1 LLKLFSSCKSPLHVK
16 SLIEIR
22 DSRDIHNITK
32 SICRKQIASKFS
44 GEKLEAIPLK
54 SGARQ
59 GYPLSSYLLNIVLEV
74 LARVIRQQKIKR
86 LQIGKEEVKVSLFA
100 DDMIEYISNLHNST
114 RELLWLTNNF
124 SKINSK
130 KISIPPSGD
139 SYECENPI
147 SIVYLPLKLHLK
159 M

>member
-1 LLKLFSSCKSPLHVK
+1 MLPTLPVSIQHSTQSSSQSNKTAK
-16 SLIEIR
+16 EIKGIE
-22 DSRDIHNITK
+22 
-32 SICRKQIASKFS
+32 
-44 GEKLEAIPLK
+44 
-54 SGARQ
+54 
-59 GYPLSSYLLNIVLEV
+59 
-74 LARVIRQQKIKR
+74 
-86 LQIGKEEVKVSLFA
+86 IGKEEVKVSLFA